1 MSHSKRGGGKMLR
14 KLGRV
19 AAVFGCL
26 WLFYNPVAVSGSQV
40 QSTETEGSVHFTG
53 VYEPIG
59 TPNPPLDGVTKPPT
73 PGGSLPQTNTLT
85 QQHWVWSGI
94 IMTGGV
100 VCSVCRKKQ
109 LKKQ

>member
-1 MSHSKRGGGKMLR
+1 MLR
-14 KLGRV
+14 KLGRA

-26 WLFYNPVAVSGSQV
+26 WLLHSPVHVSGSQV

-59 TPNPPLDGVTKPPT
+59 TPNPPPDCVTKPPT

-85 QQHWVWSGI
+85 QRHWVWLGI

-100 VCSVCRKKQ
+100 VCFVCRKKQ

>member
-1 MSHSKRGGGKMLR
+1 MLR

-26 WLFYNPVAVSGSQV
+26 WLLQSPVHVSGSQV

-53 VYEPIG
+53 IYEPIG
-59 TPNPPLDGVTKPPT
+59 TPNPPPEGVAKPPTTVSPT
-73 PGGSLPQTNTLT
+73 PGGSLPQTNTLA
-85 QQHWVWSGI
+85 QQHWGWLGMIV
-94 IMTGGV
+94 TGGV
-100 VCSVCRKKQ
+100 VSLIWRKKQ